1 MKKIFFIFLT
11 IVIFSIFVFFSFVK
25 HESSN
30 KENISFILE
39 KPFLTVVR
47 ELANKNSL
55 EKIVEENEGVVTSKY
70 WEEFKIDVPDRIIR
84 LREYQID
91 GLLKFKVLKNDDD
104 LGKLLLAF
112 EQKMHL
118 DKNQLLINT
127 NLEKPEGSVVGY
139 SKTIQIEPIKES
151 KTKIVLSNQI
161 VVQKTIPFFF
171 AETMNKKV
179 KIANEKDLEN
189 LKQNIMAL
197 VGPNIILNRN

>member
-11 IVIFSIFVFFSFVK
+11 IAIFSILVFFSFVK
-25 HESSN
+25 HESSS

-70 WEEFKIDVPDRIIR
+70 WEEFQIDMPDRIIR

-139 SKTIQIEPIKES
+139 SKTIQIEPTKES

-171 AETMNKKV
+171 AKTMNKKV
-179 KIANEKDLEN
+179 QIANQKDLEN